1 MAPVEV
7 HEEILHCIETAAIF
21 QGITEKGFHLLLQ
34 YFARRKVEKGNV
46 VFSEGDPAEALYLV
60 LKGSVVEHVTGLNDT
75 EIVVKERLP
84 GDYFGEMGMLLNEP
98 QFVTAIASRPTSLAV
113 LPKREFL
120 SLVKTEP
127 TLSLF
132 LLRTLAHRLRLS
144 AQMSISYACFDAPAR
159 LAYLILIL
167 ESEGGKSATVAHSQE
182 ELGQRCGLARQTVS
196 RILGEWREAG
206 WLRTG
211 RNRIEAIDREALRQ
225 ILGIARKDVEP

>member
-1 MAPVEV
+1 MAPVDV
-7 HEEILHCIETAAIF
+7 HEEVLHCIETAPLF
-21 QGITEKGFHLLLQ
+21 QGISEKGFLLLLQ

-46 VFSEGDPAEALYLV
+46 VFSEGEPAEALYLV
-60 LKGSVVEHVTGLNDT
+60 LKGSIVEHVTGPNDS

-98 QFVTAIASRPTSLAV
+98 QFVTAIARHPTSLAI

-144 AQMSISYACFDAPAR
+144 AQISISYARFAADAR
-159 LAYLILIL
+159 LAYLILTV
-167 ESEGGKSATVAHSQE
+167 EAEEGGCGSVSHSQE

-196 RILGEWREAG
+196 RILGDWREAG
-206 WLRTG
+206 WLKTS
-211 RNRIEAIDREALRQ
+211 RNRIEAIDREALRL
-225 ILGIARKDVEP
+225 ILSLARKETER

>member
-1 MAPVEV
+1 MALGDA

-21 QGITEKGFHLLLQ
+21 QGISDRGFHLLSQ
-34 YFARRKVEKGNV
+34 YLVRKQVEKGNV

-60 LKGSVVEHVTGLNDT
+60 LKGSIVEHLTGLNDA

-98 QFVTAIASRPTSLAV
+98 QFVTAIARHSTALAI
-113 LPKREFL
+113 LPKKEFL

-144 AQMSISYACFDAPAR
+144 AQMGISYACFDAPAR
-159 LAYLILIL
+159 LAYLILTL
-167 ESEGGKSATVAHSQE
+167 ESEEGQSFSIAHSQE

-196 RILGEWREAG
+196 RILGEWRKAG
-206 WLRTG
+206 WLKTC
-211 RNRIEAIDREALRQ
+211 RNRIEAIDRKALQ
-225 ILGIARKDVEP
+225 HILGISKTDIAR

>member
-1 MAPVEV
+1 MAPVDV
-7 HEEILHCIETAAIF
+7 HEEILRCIETAPIF
-21 QGITEKGFHLLLQ
+21 QGISEKGFHLLLQ
-34 YFARRKVEKGNV
+34 YFARKKVDKGNV

-60 LKGSVVEHVTGLNDT
+60 LKGSIVEHVTGLNDA

-98 QFVTAIASRPTSLAV
+98 QFVTAIASHPTTLAI

-144 AQMSISYACFDAPAR
+144 AQIGISYAFFDAPAR
-159 LAYLILIL
+159 LAYLILTL
-167 ESEGGKSATVAHSQE
+167 ESEEGRSGSVAHSQE

-196 RILGEWREAG
+196 RILGEWRKAG
-206 WLRTG
+206 WLTTG
-211 RNRIEAIDREALRQ
+211 RNRIETIDREALQ
-225 ILGIARKDVEP
+225 HILGISKQ

>member
-1 MAPVEV
+1 MAPADV
-7 HEEILHCIETAAIF
+7 HEEILRCIETAPIF

-60 LKGSVVEHVTGLNDT
+60 LKGSIVEHVTGLNDA

-98 QFVTAIASRPTSLAV
+98 QFVTAIARYPTSLAI
-113 LPKREFL
+113 LPKKEFL

-144 AQMSISYACFDAPAR
+144 AQIGISYACFDAPSR
-159 LAYLILIL
+159 LAYLILTL
-167 ESEGGKSATVAHSQE
+167 ESEQGRFGSVVHSQE

-196 RILGEWREAG
+196 RILGEWRQAG
-206 WLRTG
+206 WLKTG
-211 RNRIEAIDREALRQ
+211 RNRIEAIDREALRH
-225 ILGIARKDVEP
+225 ILGLSRKETER

>member
-1 MAPVEV
+1 MAPVDV
-7 HEEILHCIETAAIF
+7 HEEILHCIETAPIF

-34 YFARRKVEKGNV
+34 YFARKKVEKGNI

-60 LKGSVVEHVTGLNDT
+60 LKGSIVEHVTGLNDA

-98 QFVTAIASRPTSLAV
+98 QFVTAIARHPTSLAI

-132 LLRTLAHRLRLS
+132 LLRTLAHRLKLS
-144 AQMSISYACFDAPAR
+144 AQIGISYALFDAPAR
-159 LAYLILIL
+159 LAYLILTV
-167 ESEGGKSATVAHSQE
+167 EAEEGHSGSVAHSQE

-196 RILGEWREAG
+196 RILGEWRKAG

-225 ILGIARKDVEP
+225 ILGLTRKESER